1 MVTSIMF
8 NCKLS
13 YLSLSK
19 INMTFKSLLN
29 QNLIIIYQISNNNFK
44 SYINFVKIKKNI
56 NPPNNITRPVTNL
69 ML

>member
-1 MVTSIMF
+1 
-8 NCKLS
+8 
-13 YLSLSK
+13 
-19 INMTFKSLLN
+19 MTFKSLLN